1 VLAIAADLARLV
13 RALHGDCLHAVR
25 EKRGT

>member
-13 RALHGDCLHAVR
+13 RALHGHCLHAVR